1 MSVDDIWLS
10 LTEEEK
16 QKVVDSINGFLKQ
29 AKSILIVQDVVKR
42 HIVILKENG
51 MTKSAVKEVLNVFVE
66 EVYKCPCQKET
77 MLS

>member
-1 MSVDDIWLS
+1 MSVDDIWLN

-16 QKVVDSINGFLKQ
+16 QEVIDSINGILKQ
-29 AKSILIVQDVVKR
+29 AKSILIVRDIIKR

-51 MTKSAVKEVLNVFVE
+51 MTKSAVKEVLNVFIE

-77 MLS
+77 MPS